1 MAKYCRRPTSGFI
14 AAVVRLD
21 GSAAVITKIK
31 IELKMQ
37 YIYISIYIYMYIYM
51 YIQLEGLVDLI

>member
-51 YIQLEGLVDLI
+51 YIPLEGLVDLI